1 MARSCFQLLP
11 DYVLCY
17 MPRAMAI
24 LGKNEFTSKE
34 AVAPLMSLAAPLWFW
49 KFWNKIL
56 DFGIFSEILEI
67 MKILKILS
75 WNFQSRKQIL
85 TLIGVYLGDIKTFL
99 AHFRLVL
106 NDKIISWRPHRSLLR
121 FPLSLSLT
129 NKLEHRIDFSWITNL
144 ASFLTITLFL
154 WYRSFFEV

>member
-1 MARSCFQLLP
+1 MLYTPSFGNSWKKWKFCNWVVR
-11 DYVLCY
+11 
-17 MPRAMAI
+17 RRR
-24 LGKNEFTSKE
+24 
-34 AVAPLMSLAAPLWFW
+34 PLWCQWWPLCGLRHFV
-49 KFWNKIL
+49 KKINFL
-56 DFGIFSEILEI
+56 ELFSEILKI
-67 MKILKILS
+67 LKILKILS